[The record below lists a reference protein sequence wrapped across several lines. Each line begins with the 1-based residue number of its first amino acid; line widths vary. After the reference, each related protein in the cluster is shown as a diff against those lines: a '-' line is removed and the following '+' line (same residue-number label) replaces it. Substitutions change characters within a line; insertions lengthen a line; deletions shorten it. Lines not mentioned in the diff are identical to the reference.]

1 MKENMSTAK
10 KKVMVFLTG
19 WMDNSTK
26 ALGRQENNT
35 EKEYLLIRRE
45 KRGRASGKMENESK
59 SRSNYY

>member
-1 MKENMSTAK
+1 MSTAK
-10 KKVMVFLTG
+10 RKAMAFLIG

-26 ALGRQENNT
+26 ELGREENST

-45 KRGRASGKMENESK
+45 KRGRANGKMENESK